1 MFLNESI
8 FYAIK
13 TVLPTRCFLKFKNY
27 SIDH

>member
-13 TVLPTRCFLKFKNY
+13 TVLPTRCFLKF
-27 SIDH
+27 